1 MIGGGIAAS
10 SADVLVEVAHLHIEL
25 FAAAIAQR
33 KVSPVLIKDFPID
46 GGRVSDI
53 KEDLVLDGGK
63 ETLCKGA
70 GRCGAGGCG
79 CAGGRSPY
87 GRCYG
92 MHSSKRNDGT
102 GEVAE
107 PACIYVLIMHQR
119 TTFCMVF
126 GYIALLEAE
135 PVGEDGVSGMMSKMS
150 GMGIGQLLPGAMF
163 GQVACNAAGYT
174 LLWYIGI
181 ADRAGKRWREIKVDA
196 GAEQQGIHLA
206 PLIGGSE
213 LSVEIEAEFGRQLII
228 LEGGEPACELSL
240 CMGGPDADD
249 G

>member
-10 SADVLVEVAHLHIEL
+10 SADVLVEVAHLHIKL
-25 FAAAIAQR
+25 FAAAVAQR

-53 KEDLVLDGGK
+53 KEDLVLNGGK

-79 CAGGRSPY
+79 CAGGGSPC

-107 PACIYVLIMHQR
+107 PACIYVLIMH
-119 TTFCMVF
+119 
-126 GYIALLEAE
+126 
-135 PVGEDGVSGMMSKMS
+135 
-150 GMGIGQLLPGAMF
+150 
-163 GQVACNAAGYT
+163 
-174 LLWYIGI
+174 
-181 ADRAGKRWREIKVDA
+181 
-196 GAEQQGIHLA
+196 
-206 PLIGGSE
+206 
-213 LSVEIEAEFGRQLII
+213 
-228 LEGGEPACELSL
+228 
-240 CMGGPDADD
+240 
-249 G
+249 